1 MAVPKVPDSSGVE
14 GNTITSTPP
23 QRNQIS
29 PAIRWCFTLNNYTE
43 AQISSIVP
51 IIRDKCRLAIFGKE
65 TGESGTPHLQGY
77 IEFKSKSRPMSVFK
91 CVDKIHWE
99 KAKGNK
105 EQNIEYC
112 SKSDKNPF
120 CLGCK
125 IKKPLK
131 IIKDEQLFEWQK
143 DIIKVIKEEPDDRS
157 VYWYWSH
164 KGDIGKTCFCKYLT
178 VHYDAICLHGKGADV
193 RNGVVQYLNDK
204 GDTPELIVYP
214 IPRCHDSDY
223 VSYEAIENIKDM
235 YFYSGKYE
243 GGMVCGNSP
252 HLIVFA
258 NKPPKL
264 HKLSEDRWKVVCID
278 PENKPQDTCL
288 ISDEDIAY

>member
-1 MAVPKVPDSSGVE
+1 MSVPKVPESSGAE
-14 GNTITSTPP
+14 GNTITSSPSP
-23 QRNQIS
+23 KRQVS

-43 AQISSIVP
+43 SDISSIVP
-51 IIRDKCRLAIFGKE
+51 ILQDKCRLGIFGKE
-65 TGESGTPHLQGY
+65 VGDSGTPHLQGY
-77 IEFKSKSRPMSVFK
+77 LEFKSKSRPMSVFK
-91 CVDKIHWE
+91 SISKIHWE

-105 EQNIEYC
+105 EQNIDYC
-112 SKSDKNPF
+112 SKYDKNPF
-120 CLGCK
+120 THNIK

-131 IIKDEQLFEWQK
+131 IIKDEQLFWWQK
-143 DIIKVIKEEPDDRS
+143 DIVNVVKNEPDDRT

-178 VHYDAICLHGKGADV
+178 VKYGAICLHGKGADV

-258 NKPPKL
+258 NQPPKL
-264 HKLSEDRWKVVCID
+264 SKLSEDRWKVVCID
-278 PENKPQDTCL
+278 PENKPQDGCL
-288 ISDEDIAY
+288 ISDDDSTY